1 MDTVNSVIHLGGH
14 GNINSSDLANYHV
27 TCCTDR
33 HRPCYLT
40 YQKLDL
46 AILGASRQLYK
57 EAFHILWA
65 TNTFSFDDP
74 ISFRRFISSST
85 LVQLHKLKSLHLS
98 RVVEDQRSMTCGAD
112 RVINHWAWT
121 IACEPSRIDKLWGLR
136 TLHVSLE
143 QWLDPCTTLTSVP
156 GYHRRCIQQDALPI
170 LQLRILA
177 LEHVTVIVTDS
188 PGLMESPEFR
198 AARWSAAEKS
208 DFAEGIRIQLL
219 DAEGAAS
226 LRAEVD
232 AKKLEI
238 EGIRMDE
245 QDRIEKRK
253 REKLEIEGML
263 LDEQDRIDKRK
274 REKVEKRK
282 ERARAKEARMAP
294 VGREVINRHLEQQ
307 IRGTVK
313 RSWMTQPSITSFQ
326 QKGPVQHLRFVH
338 QRR

>member
-1 MDTVNSVIHLGGH
+1 MDIVNSVIHLGAH

-27 TCCTDR
+27 ACCTDR

-40 YQKLDL
+40 YPKLDL

-74 ISFRRFISSST
+74 VSFGRFTSSLT
-85 LVQLHKLKSLHLS
+85 VVQLHKLKSLHLS
-98 RVVEDQRSMTCGAD
+98 RVVEDQRSMACGAD

-121 IACEPSRIDKLWGLR
+121 IACEPSRIEKLWGLR
-136 TLHVSLE
+136 TLHVSLQ
-143 QWLDPCTTLTSVP
+143 QWLDPCTALTPVP
-156 GYHRRCIQQDALPI
+156 GYNRRCIQQDALPI

-177 LEHVTVIVTDS
+177 LEHVTVVVTDS
-188 PGLMESPEFR
+188 PALMELPELR

-226 LRAEVD
+226 LRAEGD

-238 EGIRMDE
+238 GGMPLDE
-245 QDRIEKRK
+245 QDKIGKRK
-253 REKLEIEGML
+253 RERVE
-263 LDEQDRIDKRK
+263 KR
-274 REKVEKRK
+274 VEKRK
-282 ERARAKEARMAP
+282 ERAKAMKARVAEIER
-294 VGREVINRHLEQQ
+294 GVINRHLEQQ
-307 IRGTVK
+307 IGGTVK
-313 RSWMTQPSITSFQ
+313 RSWMT
-326 QKGPVQHLRFVH
+326 
-338 QRR
+338 